1 MKIQLTTYQS
11 MGYYWDGYLNDEVKF
26 EMIQY
31 LIKDAGY
38 AFSYGTDSKR
48 LYQII
53 LKDGNKL
60 YTDLGGYRKILKF
73 GREQG
78 VEVDV
83 RKSRYR

>member
-1 MKIQLTTYQS
+1 MILKLTTYDR
-11 MGYYWDGYLNDEVKF
+11 MNHYWNSYSEQEIKF

-31 LIKDAGY
+31 LIKDAGFAY
-38 AFSYGTDSKR
+38 SYGTDSKR

-78 VEVDV
+78 VDVDV
-83 RKSRYR
+83 Q

>member
-1 MKIQLTTYQS
+1 MILKLTTYDK
-11 MGYYWDGYLNDEVKF
+11 MNHYWNSYGDQEIKF

-38 AFSYGTDSKR
+38 AYSYGAESKR

-60 YTDLGGYRKILKF
+60 YTDLGGYRKILKLS
-73 GREQG
+73 REHG
-78 VEVDV
+78 VDIDV
-83 RKSRYR
+83 R

>member
-1 MKIQLTTYQS
+1 MTLKLKTYER
-11 MGYYWDGYLNDEVKF
+11 MNYYWNSYSDQDIKF

-38 AFSYGTDSKR
+38 AFTYGMDSKK

-78 VEVDV
+78 VDVDV
-83 RKSRYR
+83 R

>member
-1 MKIQLTTYQS
+1 MILKLTTYDR
-11 MGYYWDGYLNDEVKF
+11 MNHYWNGYGNQEVKF

-38 AFSYGTDSKR
+38 AHIYAIDSKK

-78 VEVDV
+78 VDVDV
-83 RKSRYR
+83 R

>member
-1 MKIQLTTYQS
+1 MKLELRTYQTMS
-11 MGYYWDGYLNDEVKF
+11 YYWNSYTDEVKF
-26 EMIQY
+26 EMIQSI
-31 LIKDAGY
+31 IKDAGFAY
-38 AFSYGTDSKR
+38 SFGTDSTR

-78 VEVDV
+78 VDVDV
-83 RKSRYR
+83 R

>member
-1 MKIQLTTYQS
+1 MILKLTTYES
-11 MGYYWDGYLNDEVKF
+11 MGYYWNGYRNQEVKF
-26 EMIQY
+26 EMIQS

-38 AFSYGTDSKR
+38 AFTYGTDSKR

-73 GREQG
+73 GREHG
-78 VEVDV
+78 VDVDV
-83 RKSRYR
+83 R

>member
-1 MKIQLTTYQS
+1 MKLELTTYQS
-11 MGYYWDGYLNDEVKF
+11 MGYYWNSYTDEVKF
-26 EMIQY
+26 EMIQI

-38 AFSYGTDSKR
+38 SYTYGMDSKK

-73 GREQG
+73 SREQG
-78 VEVDV
+78 VDVDV
-83 RKSRYR
+83 R

>member
-1 MKIQLTTYQS
+1 MS
-11 MGYYWDGYLNDEVKF
+11 GYYWNGYNNQEVKF
-26 EMIQY
+26 EMIQSI
-31 LIKDAGY
+31 IKNAGY
-38 AFSYGTDSKR
+38 AFSFGTDSTR

-78 VEVDV
+78 VDVDV
-83 RKSRYR
+83 R

>member
-1 MKIQLTTYQS
+1 MILKLTTYDR
-11 MGYYWDGYLNDEVKF
+11 MNHYWNSYANYEVKF
-26 EMIQY
+26 EMIQC

-38 AFSYGTDSKR
+38 ANTYGMEPKK

-78 VEVDV
+78 VDLDV
-83 RKSRYR
+83 Q

>member
-1 MKIQLTTYQS
+1 MKLELRTYQT
-11 MGYYWDGYLNDEVKF
+11 MGYYWNSYTDEVKF
-26 EMIQY
+26 EMIQSI
-31 LIKDAGY
+31 IKDAGFAY
-38 AFSYGTDSKR
+38 SFGTDSTR

-78 VEVDV
+78 VDVDV
-83 RKSRYR
+83 R

>member
-1 MKIQLTTYQS
+1 MILNLTTYES
-11 MGYYWDGYLNDEVKF
+11 MSGYYWNGYSNQELKF
-26 EMIQY
+26 EMIQSI
-31 LIKDAGY
+31 IKNAGY
-38 AFSYGTDSKR
+38 AFSFGTDSIK

-78 VEVDV
+78 VDVDV
-83 RKSRYR
+83 R

>member
-1 MKIQLTTYQS
+1 MNH
-11 MGYYWDGYLNDEVKF
+11 YWNSYGDQEINF

-38 AFSYGTDSKR
+38 AYSYGTDSTR

-60 YTDLGGYRKILKF
+60 YTDLGGYRKILKL
-73 GREQG
+73 GREHG
-78 VEVDV
+78 VDVDV
-83 RKSRYR
+83 R